1 MSIEIIF
8 IILIGIVTLA
18 YCFFKWDF
26 DLLVN
31 KIFISKL
38 SKRSWSI
45 FNFILILFLII
56 FIISSCLFRENLKE
70 YFGLYS

>member
-8 IILIGIVTLA
+8 LILIGIAILA
-18 YCFFKWDF
+18 YCFFAMDF

-38 SKRSWSI
+38 SKKSWSI